1 MRSRL
6 NWLKERD
13 TNTSYFQHH
22 VRYIK
27 EKNFITKIK
36 VADKVLMNQEESAWD
51 DMTTGIYSGPA
62 SFSHANY

>member
-1 MRSRL
+1 
-6 NWLKERD
+6 
-13 TNTSYFQHH
+13 

-51 DMTTGIYSGPA
+51 DMTTGVYSGPA
-62 SFSHANY
+62 SFSHADY